1 MDISQESENGEEDNL
16 QVTTIELGL
25 YFIEHVDLIFLSY
38 IQLHTF
44 FTWTSCLIIM
54 NFGMMILNVSH

>member
-44 FTWTSCLIIM
+44 FT
-54 NFGMMILNVSH
+54 